1 MRTMPIAAAAVALLS
16 TAAFAQ
22 TTPMHSSGPGMGP
35 GGTGPA
41 AMNRAPPKPKKNP
54 LTQPDVSK
62 IDGTSVYGSGGK
74 SIGSVSDVLMDPK
87 SKKIAKLVISEG
99 GVFGIG
105 SHHVA
110 IPVDKF
116 SWDSAKG
123 AFTLPMT
130 TAQLKKMPEWK
141 AGTDTAVGSSTP
153 HGSKAGP
160 GAGGS
165 H

>member
-1 MRTMPIAAAAVALLS
+1 MRTMPIAAAALALLS

-22 TTPMHSSGPGMGP
+22 TSPMHSPHMGP
-35 GGTGPA
+35 VGTGPA
-41 AMNRAPPKPKKNP
+41 AMHREPAKNP

-74 SIGSVSDVLMDPK
+74 SIGSVSDVLMDPQ
-87 SKKIAKLVISEG
+87 SKKIDKLVIAEG

-105 SHHVA
+105 SHRVA
-110 IPVDKF
+110 IPVSKF

-141 AGTDTAVGSSTP
+141 SGAGTTAVGSSTP
-153 HGSKAGP
+153 PASKAGP
-160 GAGGS
+160 GAGGT

>member
-1 MRTMPIAAAAVALLS
+1 MRTMPITAAALAVLS
-16 TAAFAQ
+16 TTAFAQ
-22 TTPMHSSGPGMGP
+22 TSPMHSPHMGP
-35 GGTGPA
+35 AGTGPA
-41 AMNRAPPKPKKNP
+41 AIHRAPAPNP
-54 LTQPDVSK
+54 LTQPAVSK
-62 IDGTSVYGSGGK
+62 IDGTGVYGSTGK
-74 SIGSVSDVLMDPK
+74 SIGDVSDVLMDPQ
-87 SKKIAKLVISEG
+87 SKKIDKLVVSEG

-110 IPVDKF
+110 IPVAKF

-123 AFTLPMT
+123 AFTLPLT

-141 AGTDTAVGSSTP
+141 AGEKTAVGSSMP
-153 HGSKAGP
+153 PQPKVGP

>member
-1 MRTMPIAAAAVALLS
+1 MRTMPIAAAALALLS

-22 TTPMHSSGPGMGP
+22 TSPMHSPHMGP
-35 GGTGPA
+35 VGTAPA
-41 AMNRAPPKPKKNP
+41 AMHRAPAPNP
-54 LTQPDVSK
+54 LTQAAVSK
-62 IDGTSVYGSGGK
+62 INGTDVYGSGGK
-74 SIGSVSDVLMDPK
+74 AIGEVSDVLMNPQ
-87 SKKIAKLVISEG
+87 SKKIDRLVVAEG

-110 IPVDKF
+110 IPVAKF

-123 AFTLPMT
+123 AFALPMT

-141 AGTDTAVGSSTP
+141 AGGTATAVGSSMP
-153 HGSKAGP
+153 PQPKVGP